1 MNTQEAASALILN
14 KDGELLL
21 TQRRDEPQAGRW
33 APPGGSV
40 ECGESPAQ
48 AARREVFEETGLKVR
63 IGALATK
70 VQVPVDTEQQFLVFS
85 FWVEDYWGQLQAGD
99 DALALIWADRDQLN
113 ALPLVAGLTDT
124 LSGLGLL

>member
-1 MNTQEAASALILN
+1 M
-14 KDGELLL
+14 
-21 TQRRDEPQAGRW
+21 
-33 APPGGSV
+33 
-40 ECGESPAQ
+40 
-48 AARREVFEETGLKVR
+48 FEETGLKVR